1 MTRPFLTPSHVIP
14 GLVPGIHVFAP
25 LWFLKTWMAGT
36 SPAMTAD
43 NASYP
48 HPSAARLNSSPRAS
62 IIAPMTIPNII
73 TIGRLIIVPIVIVM
87 IMQQRWTVAFSLFV
101 VAGISDAVDGFIAR
115 RFDMKSE
122 FGAYMDPI
130 ADKALLVSIYVTL
143 AIVGAI
149 PGWLAIIVVSR
160 DVMIVAAVL
169 LSWVMSRPVEIKPI
183 LVSKL
188 NTGAQIAFAA
198 FALAA
203 NAFGAELAGL
213 EDVAMVL
220 VATLTIASAGA
231 YLGGWLRHMTT

>member
-1 MTRPFLTPSHVIP
+1 
-14 GLVPGIHVFAP
+14 
-25 LWFLKTWMAGT
+25 
-36 SPAMTAD
+36 
-43 NASYP
+43 
-48 HPSAARLNSSPRAS
+48 
-62 IIAPMTIPNII
+62 MTIPNII

-87 IMQQRWTVAFSLFV
+87 IMQQRWVAAFVLFV
-101 VAGISDAVDGFIAR
+101 AAGVSDAVDGFIAR
-115 RFDMKSE
+115 NFNQKSE
-122 FGAYMDPI
+122 FGAYIDPI

-149 PGWLAIIVVSR
+149 PSWLAIIVVSR

-183 LVSKL
+183 FVSKL

-203 NAFGAELAGL
+203 NAFAVNLAGL

-220 VATLTIASAGA
+220 VAALTIASAGA
-231 YLGGWLRHMTT
+231 YLGGWLRHMGAES

>member
-1 MTRPFLTPSHVIP
+1 
-14 GLVPGIHVFAP
+14 
-25 LWFLKTWMAGT
+25 
-36 SPAMTAD
+36 
-43 NASYP
+43 
-48 HPSAARLNSSPRAS
+48 
-62 IIAPMTIPNII
+62 MTIPNII

-87 IMQQRWTVAFSLFV
+87 IMQQRWVAAFVLFV
-101 VAGISDAVDGFIAR
+101 VAGVSDAVDGFIAR
-115 RFDMKSE
+115 RFDMRSE
-122 FGAYMDPI
+122 FGAYIDPI

-149 PGWLAIIVVSR
+149 PGWLAIVVSR

-203 NAFGAELAGL
+203 NAFGADLAGL
-213 EDVAMVL
+213 EDIAMLVVA
-220 VATLTIASAGA
+220 ALTVASAGA
-231 YLGGWLRHMTT
+231 YLGGWLRHMGAES

>member
-1 MTRPFLTPSHVIP
+1 
-14 GLVPGIHVFAP
+14 
-25 LWFLKTWMAGT
+25 
-36 SPAMTAD
+36 
-43 NASYP
+43 
-48 HPSAARLNSSPRAS
+48 
-62 IIAPMTIPNII
+62 MTIPNII

-87 IMQQRWTVAFSLFV
+87 IMQQRWSAAFILFV

-115 RFDMKSE
+115 KFDMRSE
-122 FGAYMDPI
+122 FGAYIDPI

-149 PGWLAIIVVSR
+149 PSWLAIIVVSR

-183 LVSKL
+183 LLSKL

-203 NAFGAELAGL
+203 NAFGVDLAGL
-213 EDVAMVL
+213 EEVAMVL

>member
-1 MTRPFLTPSHVIP
+1 
-14 GLVPGIHVFAP
+14 
-25 LWFLKTWMAGT
+25 
-36 SPAMTAD
+36 
-43 NASYP
+43 
-48 HPSAARLNSSPRAS
+48 
-62 IIAPMTIPNII
+62 MTIPNII

-87 IMQQRWTVAFSLFV
+87 IMQQRWIAAFVLFV
-101 VAGISDAVDGFIAR
+101 VAGVSDAVDGFIAR
-115 RFDMKSE
+115 RFDMRSE
-122 FGAYMDPI
+122 FGAYIDPI

-149 PGWLAIIVVSR
+149 PSWLAIVVVSR

-169 LSWVMSRPVEIKPI
+169 LSWVMSRPVEIKPL

-213 EDVAMVL
+213 EDVAMLL

-231 YLGGWLRHMTT
+231 YLGGWLRHMGG